1 MTVSAE
7 KAKRYDR
14 GIRIWGSKGQ
24 EDLESAKVLLINAGP
39 TGAEALKNLVLGGIH
54 SFTVLDDAKVLPSDL
69 GNNFFLP
76 PDSLGSSRAQHI
88 TECLKE
94 LNDTVS
100 GSFVEEESLSS
111 LLSSNPTFFH
121 QFSIILASQLREQ
134 QALQLEQ
141 ICHQYNTPLV
151 LCRSYGLVGTLR
163 VCVSEHTVVESKPDS
178 VVDDLRLSDPWP
190 ALSDYVD
197 SIDLYTLDDT
207 THSHLPYAIILIK
220 AAKEWKANH
229 GGKLPSNAA
238 ERAGFKSLIISWQKR
253 VDGVPL
259 DEENFNEAVSN
270 AHRVWA
276 PPVLSAEV
284 QALFDDAACCPEQ
297 LSSTSA
303 DFWFLVAALKM
314 FMMHNGGNSSD
325 TNGDGKQEGRMHPL
339 PPPLDG
345 HIPDMHA
352 STQLYLDLQ
361 RLYKEKAEQDALA
374 VEGHLKILLD
384 AAGREAISNNI
395 ANGNNNNNNNI
406 NNNNNNTAA
415 AIPLSEVRRFCK
427 NARHLRLVRP
437 RILSDEVSNCNASA
451 LRAALANE
459 ETSSSAG
466 LYVLLRAVDKFH
478 DTYQRYPGVY
488 DDEVEEDLAL
498 LKTTVNATLAECGVG
513 GAAGGSVSD
522 DLAGEVC
529 RCAAGELHV
538 VAAAVGAMASQEAI
552 KLVTGQFVPVGG
564 TLVWNAIHCTTACF
578 RF

>member
-54 SFTVLDDAKVLPSDL
+54 SFTVLDDAKILPSDL
-69 GNNFFLP
+69 GNNFLLP
-76 PDSLGSSRAQHI
+76 PDSLGCSRAQHI

-134 QALQLEQ
+134 QALQLEH
-141 ICHQYNTPLV
+141 ICHQYNIPLV

-190 ALSDYVD
+190 ALSDYVN
-197 SIDLYTLDDT
+197 SIDLSTLDDS

-229 GGKLPSNAA
+229 GGKLPSTAT
-238 ERAGFKSLIISWQKR
+238 ERAEFKSLIKSWQKM

-259 DEENFNEAVSN
+259 DEENFHEAVSN

-314 FMMHNGGNSSD
+314 FMMQNGDSSSD
-325 TNGDGKQEGRMHPL
+325 TNGDGNQGGRMF

-361 RLYKEKAEQDALA
+361 RLYKEKAEQDAFA
-374 VEGHLKILLD
+374 VEGHLKMFLD
-384 AAGREAISNNI
+384 AVGREAISKNIGNDNTNTNNT
-395 ANGNNNNNNNI
+395 
-406 NNNNNNTAA
+406 NTAA

-437 RILSDEVSNCNASA
+437 RLLSDEISTCNATA

-552 KLVTGQFVPVGG
+552 KLVTGQFVPVEG
-564 TLVWNAIHCTTACF
+564 TLIWDAIHCTTACF